1 MDIRMNLKDPDT
13 RISLAFGFAMIILV
27 LSLVSIID
35 PSGDST
41 TPGKDATIRLLT
53 PPQKVIR

>member
-1 MDIRMNLKDPDT
+1 MDIRMNFKDPDT

-41 TPGKDATIRLLT
+41 TPEKDATIRLLT

>member
-1 MDIRMNLKDPDT
+1 MNWKDPDT
-13 RISLAFGFAMIILV
+13 RISLAFGFALMILV
-27 LSLVSIID
+27 LSLVNIIGQ
-35 PSGDST
+35 SGDST

>member
-1 MDIRMNLKDPDT
+1 MDIRMKFKDPDT

-27 LSLVSIID
+27 LSLVNIID
-35 PSGDST
+35 LSGDST
-41 TPGKDATIRLLT
+41 TPEKDATIRLLT